1 MRGGG
6 AEGGFWLLLASR
18 PSPILVVGC
27 RTRQCVQIGPG
38 RGRWNHGGGGSP
50 LRPLQSSLDWLESQ
64 TTKYCLL
71 AVTYNGWINVWAQ
84 GQGGHVEMLS
94 IPKALVSI
102 VGVHL

>member
-18 PSPILVVGC
+18 PSPIVVVGC

-38 RGRWNHGGGGSP
+38 RGRWNQGGGGP
-50 LRPLQSSLDWLESQ
+50 LRPLHSSLNWRESQ
-64 TTKYCLL
+64 TTKDCLFP
-71 AVTYNGWINVWAQ
+71 VTYNGWTNVRAQ
-84 GQGGHVEMLS
+84 GQGGHEEMLS
-94 IPKALVSI
+94 IPKALVSS